1 MATPTT
7 SGWSNWGD
15 RRRSWD
21 SAASATTAE
30 EQSTATP
37 GDDEA
42 EQGSQ
47 AAAPTAETTGQGQD
61 GGSPWTTTWPNRSW
75 YGHYW
80 SDYGYGYDN
89 WYSRDWGQSW
99 NSRTAW
105 ASESET
111 TSPPAT
117 MPELIPQFLQGWF
130 LLQDSGLSIQERNL
144 VQTALRGNYELQN
157 VAAELRAQWPD
168 SELQKR
174 DRQPRGHGYLGEVIE
189 EDEDEEAYAVEYD
202 PAELQNEGMTEE
214 GLVIMDEA
222 ESPGSDGGYP
232 TKPQDLEGGTG
243 APIRGAL
250 IQALLPD
257 GVKWRRRPRRQR
269 WTRSRWQRPF
279 KLKRNFQE
287 RCRHHLLSVW
297 EKGTPDCHVSGEG
310 QGRSPSG

>member
-1 MATPTT
+1 
-7 SGWSNWGD
+7 
-15 RRRSWD
+15 
-21 SAASATTAE
+21 
-30 EQSTATP
+30 
-37 GDDEA
+37 
-42 EQGSQ
+42 
-47 AAAPTAETTGQGQD
+47 
-61 GGSPWTTTWPNRSW
+61 
-75 YGHYW
+75 
-80 SDYGYGYDN
+80 
-89 WYSRDWGQSW
+89 
-99 NSRTAW
+99 
-105 ASESET
+105 
-111 TSPPAT
+111 